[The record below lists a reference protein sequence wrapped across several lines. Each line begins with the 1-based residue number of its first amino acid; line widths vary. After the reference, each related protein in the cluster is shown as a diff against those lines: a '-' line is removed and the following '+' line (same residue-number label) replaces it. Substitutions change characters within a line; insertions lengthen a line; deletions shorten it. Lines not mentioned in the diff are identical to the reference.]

1 MAVDDPAQKAEPFP
15 YVAAIVPNVVLGD
28 VPVDCQEIG
37 HAGGPGKKIG
47 GMAELR
53 SLHNYGFLKV
63 EDVFGPKQIKV
74 TSTLAE
80 LLVVEGV
87 IIWLPRDLRD
97 VEIAGNEI
105 GRASCRERV

>member
-15 YVAAIVPNVVLGD
+15 YVAAIVPNLVLGD

-53 SLHNYGFLKV
+53 RLHNYGFLKG
-63 EDVFGPKQIKV
+63 EDGFGPKQIKV
-74 TSTLAE
+74 TRPPGE
-80 LLVVEGV
+80 LLAVEGG
-87 IIWLPRDLRD
+87 IIWLPRNVRDL
-97 VEIAGNEI
+97 EIAWNAARG
-105 GRASCRERV
+105 